1 MTSSWLAFAV
11 LVAGAGGFAAWI
23 YARREIPIPGRR
35 FLGAIRAS
43 ILVLVLL
50 LLWDPR
56 LPGGPRNGGADGS
69 WVLLDAST
77 SMSAGASASG
87 VASGAAGVGGDA
99 GPDASADATMGGA
112 NWVSALERARELA
125 EAGAQIL
132 LFGEAPRVVSLDALD
147 TLLPVASTSRLA
159 PALARVAEAGATE
172 VTVLSDL
179 RLDDP
184 VEAELSLGRSPFGV
198 ELERTGGVVRNA
210 GVARF
215 ELPPRAESGTPL
227 SVGIALFSEGTDPG
241 DTIRVEVWEEERL
254 VASAGIPA
262 VEPGLLATATIRLPA
277 PRDTGWVRYRLVA
290 SLPGDQFEAD
300 DAKSAFT
307 EVDPTEGGLVL
318 LSLQPDWEPRFLLP
332 VLSQITGLDSNGF
345 LSLSGGR
352 YLRLGSGSEVGP
364 PVDEA
369 EVRELLAGADFV
381 VLHGLG
387 AGAPDWV
394 RTTLAEAPRA
404 IVFPSDPAGALIS
417 GVEASGHLDG
427 EWYATPDLP
436 PSPLAASLSGAD
448 LTGLP
453 PLTAILPRRTPGT
466 VPTPIPLQRQG
477 SGPVEA
483 GLVLNE
489 NLGRRRAVVLAS
501 GFWRWAFREGP
512 DREAYRRLWAGV
524 AGWLLASA
532 PQDGATPVRP
542 EKRVWSSRELMAW
555 RAPGLIGRNVG
566 FALSVK
572 NSVGDSAGDSLVL
585 DTTVVVDGAGLVR
598 TRALP
603 VAEYSYRITLAG
615 EDGSIGDGRIESE
628 GHSLELLRQP
638 VDISPEAS
646 DAAEGA
652 PSRARLGPPLRTHP
666 GPYILILVLLSAE
679 WIGRRRG
686 GLR

>member
-1 MTSSWLAFAV
+1 MTLSWLAFV
-11 LVAGAGGFAAWI
+11 ILVAGAGGFAAWI
-23 YARREIPIPGRR
+23 YVRRELPIPGRR
-35 FLGAIRAS
+35 LFGAIRAS

-56 LPGGPRNGGADGS
+56 LPGGPRSGGGDGS

-77 SMSAGASASG
+77 SMSAPAVAGASAP
-87 VASGAAGVGGDA
+87 AAA
-99 GPDASADATMGGA
+99 DASEGGA
-112 NWVSALERARELA
+112 NWLSALERAGELA
-125 EAGAQIL
+125 EAGAQVL
-132 LFGEAPRVVSLDALD
+132 LFGETPRVVSFDSLD
-147 TLLPVASTSRLA
+147 TLLPTASASRLA
-159 PALARVAEAGATE
+159 PALARASEAGATD

-184 VEAELSLGRSPFGV
+184 VEAELSVGRSPFGV
-198 ELERTGGVVRNA
+198 QIERIGGPVRNA

-227 SVGIALFSEGTDPG
+227 SVGIALFSEETDPG

-254 VASAGIPA
+254 VASAGVLA

-277 PRDTGWVRYRLVA
+277 PRDIGWIRYRLLT
-290 SLPGDQFEAD
+290 SLPGDRFEAD

-307 EVDPTEGGLVL
+307 EVDPAEGGLVL
-318 LSLQPDWEPRFLLP
+318 LSLRPDWEPRFLLP
-332 VLSQITGLDSNGF
+332 VLSQVTGLDSSGF

-352 YLRLGSGSEVGP
+352 YLRLGSGSQVGP
-364 PVDEA
+364 PADEA
-369 EVRELLAGADFV
+369 EVREALSRADFV

-387 AGAPDWV
+387 ARAPDWV
-394 RTTLAEAPRA
+394 RTTLAEAPRS
-404 IVFPSDPAGALIS
+404 IVFPSDPAGALAS
-417 GVEASGHLDG
+417 GVEAREHLDG
-427 EWYATPDLP
+427 EWYPMPDLP
-436 PSPLAASLSGAD
+436 PSPLAAGLSGAD

-477 SGPVEA
+477 SGPTEA
-483 GLVLNE
+483 GLVLDENE
-489 NLGRRRAVVLAS
+489 GRRRAVVLAS

-512 DREAYRRLWAGV
+512 NREAYRRLWAGV

-542 EKRVWSSRELMAW
+542 EKRVWSSHEPMDW
-555 RAPGLIGRNVG
+555 RAPGLIGENVRLV
-566 FALSVK
+566 LSV
-572 NSVGDSAGDSLVL
+572 NGSAGDSAGDSVVF
-585 DTTVVVDGAGLVR
+585 DTTVVVDGAGLIR

-603 VAEYSYRITLAG
+603 VAEYSYRITRPG
-615 EDGSIGDGRIESE
+615 EDGSIGSGRIESE
-628 GHSLELLRQP
+628 GHSLELLRRP
-638 VDISPEAS
+638 VDISPAES
-646 DAAEGA
+646 DAAQGA
-652 PSRARLGPPLRTHP
+652 PTRVRLGPPLRTHP
-666 GPYILILVLLSAE
+666 GPYLLILVLLSAE